1 MKHLPKPVHPFP
13 ARMAA
18 SIPWGEL
25 NPEDAGEQL
34 TVLDPM
40 AGSGTSIV
48 VARARGHYA
57 IGIDADPL
65 AVLISKVWSTD
76 VPSDKVVLARAEALL
91 DEADWRQVR
100 QGEAYPIDADDETKE
115 FVRYWFDVDSRRQLA
130 ALSRRI
136 SRMQDETL
144 RHLFWCALS
153 RLIIVKQSG
162 VSLAMDVAHSRP
174 HRVYDKAPLS
184 PMKGFLPALK
194 RILAAAPFRTGEAE
208 GKPEALVRLG
218 DARDMPV
225 DDRSIDTL
233 ITSPPYLNAI
243 DYLRGH
249 KLSLVWMRHS
259 VEELRDIRS
268 SSIGRERASDK
279 AADEEIKDAVRASVA
294 DAKKLPNALRNMFTG
309 YLQDMRQVLTE
320 TARVL
325 KKTGRAVFVV
335 GDCTTHGFNVRNS
348 AAIEY
353 LAKQVGLT
361 RKNRRVRPLKQNRR
375 YLPPPQ
381 SSDCGELLGKRMRRE
396 VILTFELAACR

>member
-1 MKHLPKPVHPFP
+1 MHLPRPVHPFP

-18 SIPWGEL
+18 SIPWSEL
-25 NPEDAGEQL
+25 NPDHAGEQL

-48 VARARGHYA
+48 VARARGHHA

-65 AVLISKVWSTD
+65 AVLISKVWSSD
-76 VPSDKVVLARAEALL
+76 VPADRVVLARAETLL
-91 DEADWRQVR
+91 DGAHWRRVC
-100 QGEAYPIDADDETKE
+100 QGEAYPLDADDETKE
-115 FVRYWFDVDSRRQLA
+115 FVRYWFDVDSRRQLT

-184 PMKGFLPALK
+184 PMKGFIPALK
-194 RILAAAPFRTGEAE
+194 RILSAAPFRTGDTAR
-208 GKPEALVRLG
+208 KPEALVRLG
-218 DARDMPV
+218 DARDMSV
-225 DDRSIDTL
+225 DDRSVDTL

-249 KLSLVWMRHS
+249 RLSLVWMRHS

-268 SSIGRERASDK
+268 SSIGRERASDE
-279 AADEEIKDAVRASVA
+279 AADEEIKDAVTASVA
-294 DAKKLPNALRNMFTG
+294 DARKLPNALRNMFTG
-309 YLQDMRQVLTE
+309 YLQDMRQVLAE

-325 KKTGRAVFVV
+325 KKTGRAIFVV
-335 GDCTTHGFNVRNS
+335 GDCTTHGFNMRNS
-348 AAIEY
+348 AAVEY
-353 LAKQVGLT
+353 LAEQVGLRRT
-361 RKNRRVRPLKQNRR
+361 NRRVRPLKQNRR

-381 SSDCGELLGKRMRRE
+381 SSDSGDQLGKRMRRE
-396 VILTFELAACR
+396 VILTFELGA